1 MREVYVGCGLC
12 QKWSQT
18 QGEQWGCSAGSCG
31 QRSGHSGLGRGRTWQ
46 LKAPSHLCLLL
57 ASSLD
62 SQSFVMLPPIDEVVS
77 NLGTL
82 TSRCLHG
89 KNYCRQVLCLYELSK
104 VGAKG
109 WGSTGSFL

>member
-1 MREVYVGCGLC
+1 MC
-12 QKWSQT
+12 QF
-18 QGEQWGCSAGSCG
+18 
-31 QRSGHSGLGRGRTWQ
+31 
-46 LKAPSHLCLLL
+46 KAPSDLCLLL